1 MAKTLYIFMFCIFN
15 NFPAQLVIKH
25 KTRVFPDQ
33 GSIVCQ
39 GSAQA
44 KAPHINKSTE
54 AGYEGVNIINLII
67 EFISFLSFRC
77 CF

>member
-15 NFPAQLVIKH
+15 NFPEQLVIKH

-54 AGYEGVNIINLII
+54 AGNEGVNIINLII